1 MPPFLLRG
9 PRRGHAII
17 AAVIF
22 LAILLIAV
30 LLAISFL
37 RYVFRGG
44 LIVRLAW
51 LGLFVW
57 IAAEC
62 GAFQR

>member
-1 MPPFLLRG
+1 
-9 PRRGHAII
+9 
-17 AAVIF
+17 VIF
-22 LAILLIAV
+22 LAVLLIAV
-30 LLAISFL
+30 LLAIGFL
-37 RYVFRGG
+37 RYAFRGG

-51 LGLFVW
+51 FAVFVW